1 MPTYIAALD
10 VGTTGGRT
18 IIFDL
23 DGKEIARHYE
33 EWNSIYPSPVMVEQ
47 QAGAWW
53 NAMKG
58 TTSGALKKG
67 KINPRDIVGVACTNQ
82 RETIVP
88 VDKDGKPLANALVW
102 QDRRTIEECNI
113 IREKVGQDLIYKKT
127 GLTIDPYFSASKIL
141 WFKRHQPD
149 IYAKTYKFL
158 LVHDFILHKLTGQF
172 ITDYTN
178 ASRTML
184 FDINSLKWSEE
195 IASAIELDLDKM
207 PEAVPPG
214 KAIGKITM
222 KDTGGF
228 TTDTTAVAGAGD
240 QQAAALGVG
249 VVDKGKIKCTT
260 GTGSFILNHLD
271 HPQLD
276 SKKRVLCSCHAD
288 GKWVQ
293 EASIFTSGA
302 VYRWVRDTIGKPE
315 CEIAQEREVDPY
327 NIMNDLAKSSPV
339 GANGLI
345 LIPHFIGAGAPYWNP
360 LARGILFGLSLGHT
374 RSDLYRAVMEGVAFE
389 VRINLEVFREQG
401 STPQELR
408 VTGGGSRSDIW
419 NQIMADVCGIPIKR
433 GELEESTAIG
443 AAILAAYG
451 TGQFTDI
458 KTAANKIAIMSKV
471 WEPNAP
477 TRQKYDDLYKLSR
490 KLITTLA
497 EANIYVELEKIR
509 GNS

>member
-18 IIFDL
+18 IIFNL
-23 DGKEIARHYE
+23 DGKEVARHYE
-33 EWNSIYPSPVMVEQ
+33 EWKSIYPSPVMVEQ
-47 QAGAWW
+47 DANAWW
-53 NAMKG
+53 SAMKA
-58 TTSGALKKG
+58 TTAGALKKG
-67 KINPRDIVGVACTNQ
+67 NINPKDIAGVACTNQ

-102 QDRRTIEECNI
+102 QDRRTIEECEI
-113 IREKVGQDLIYKKT
+113 IRQKVGPDKIYQKT

-149 IYAKTYKFL
+149 LYAKTHKFL

-172 ITDYTN
+172 VTDYTN

-184 FDINSLKWSEE
+184 FDINALKWSDE
-195 IASAIELDLDKM
+195 IASALGLDLNKM

-214 KAIGKITM
+214 KAVGKIVM

-228 TTDTTAVAGAGD
+228 SPDTVAVAGAGD

-249 VVDKGKIKCTT
+249 VVEKGKIKCTT

-271 HPQLD
+271 KPTFD

-302 VYRWVRDTIGKPE
+302 VYRWVRDTIGKSE
-315 CEIAQEREVDPY
+315 CDIAEENDVDPY
-327 NIMNDLAKSSPV
+327 NIMDGLAKKSPV
-339 GANGLI
+339 GSNGLI
-345 LIPHFIGAGAPYWNP
+345 LVPHFIGAGAPYWNP
-360 LARGILFGLSLGHT
+360 VARGIIFGLSLGHT
-374 RSDLYRAVMEGVAFE
+374 RSDIYRAVMEGVSFE
-389 VRINLEVFREQG
+389 VRVNLEVFRELG

-408 VTGGGSRSDIW
+408 VTGGGSRSETW
-419 NQIMADVCGIPIKR
+419 NQIMADACSIPLKR

-451 TGQFTDI
+451 TGQYKDV
-458 KTAANKIAIMSKV
+458 KTAANKIAVMTKE
-471 WEPNAP
+471 WTPNPA
-477 TRQKYDDLYKLSR
+477 TKGKYESLFQLSR
-490 KLITTLA
+490 KIIATLLG
-497 EANIYVELEKIR
+497 ANIYAELEKIR
-509 GNS
+509 QS